1 MGLGLNKYVKC
12 SEKRLEKQ
20 WKEVKAVVEHGRLK
34 GFISDVDAKV
44 MVPEKPKAGRL
55 YGLVKDHKPFSVGSS
70 IPKLREVVSGSGS
83 NTEFISAFVDHQAK
97 SEVQRLPSY
106 IEDTPDVLR
115 RIPAKN
121 KDGPLPPRII
131 PVVMDI
137 TALYPSVPHK
147 QGLDSF

>member
-1 MGLGLNKYVKC
+1 MKC
-12 SEKRLEKQ
+12 IERKNTASADRGP
-20 WKEVKAVVEHGRLK
+20 H
-34 GFISDVDAKV
+34 
-44 MVPEKPKAGRL
+44 
-55 YGLVKDHKPFSVGSS
+55 SVGSS

-121 KDGPLPPRII
+121 KDVPLPTGII

-137 TALYPSVPHK
+137 AALYPSVIWKSP
-147 QGLDSF
+147 